1 LEYAIQNNAATTRTL
16 ADEAWTINDEEMCE
30 RAIEDPDGPRA
41 AIEALIDGLIT
52 KYESDAATTAALN
65 AIKVFHL
72 PRLIELIEETEGAA
86 Q

>member
-1 LEYAIQNNAATTRTL
+1 MQHNAATTWNL
-16 ADEAWTINDEEMCE
+16 ADEELCE
-30 RAIEDPDGPRA
+30 RAMEDEGGSLA
-41 AIEALIDGLIT
+41 AIEGRIDGLLT
-52 KYESDAATTAALN
+52 KYESDACTTAALN